1 MKLLKTCII
10 AGILFSILISMITP
24 LHDTHNNNTLH
35 ESAYHTLDEARA
47 AAGEA
52 YASINDI
59 FNEKYN
65 EFTAQDYFSQ
75 TYESSLQATYYAL
88 YILNAMEKL
97 DQVNQTAIF
106 NYIMTCYDEGSGR
119 FMDSYAE
126 RYLQTDFSEL
136 IYYFPF
142 PSLLEVNCYAKI
154 A

>member
-10 AGILFSILISMITP
+10 AGILFIILVSMITI

-35 ESAYHTLDEARA
+35 ESAYLTLDEPHT

-52 YASINDI
+52 YNYIEDI

-88 YILNAMEKL
+88 YILKAAEKL

-106 NYIMTCYDEGSGR
+106 DYIITHYDESSER
-119 FMDSYAE
+119 FTDGYA
-126 RYLQTDFSEL
+126 
-136 IYYFPF
+136 
-142 PSLLEVNCYAKI
+142 
-154 A
+154 